1 MLVQYGY
8 IIDSVLN
15 PIVVGVKV
23 VDALS
28 LETID
33 IPLSKVLE
41 YNIVYIG
48 NFKKMFVDNRDIARL
63 IISDSIVPMY
73 SGSGLDLTNVGSLVG
88 KCGSINVCSGC
99 VISDRNGN
107 LVYTDKLSKLEGYLK
122 PFILLD
128 DTLGLCY
135 NININRFDYLI
146 NYHFIGDGSCIGIY
160 GFGNVVNNSS
170 LNKSIYK
177 RILKSKSNGVSYFI
191 NDLCLI
197 KVPSGKCTIT
207 VPYGCKTALFD
218 LGCCSRPILSNNE
231 IVLPLSVCN
240 IDDSIFMMSNSKM
253 FISKR
258 TNPNVIANLMI
269 NNAYLEQSKS
279 EIVRHSNSLNSL
291 VNLFNRLVDKKDI
304 NIFILIN

>member
-23 VDALS
+23 VDVLS

-48 NFKKMFVDNRDIARL
+48 NFKKMFIDNRDVASL
-63 IISDSIVPMY
+63 LISDSIVPIY
-73 SGSGLDLTNVGSLVG
+73 SGTGMDFTDVGYLVG
-88 KCGSINVCSGC
+88 KNGRIKVSSGC
-99 VISDRNGN
+99 IISDRDNN
-107 LVYTDKLSKLEGYLK
+107 LVYVNKLSKLEGYLK

-135 NININRFDYLI
+135 NVNLNRFDYLI
-146 NYHFIGDGSCIGIY
+146 NYHFIGDGSYIGIY
-160 GFGNVVNNSS
+160 GFGNIVNNSS

-177 RILKSKSNGVSYFI
+177 RILKSKSNGISYFI

-197 KVPSGKCTIT
+197 KVPSGKCTIA
-207 VPYGCKTALFD
+207 VPEGCKTALFD
-218 LGCCSRPILSNNE
+218 LGYNSRPIISGNE

-240 IDDSIFMMSNSKM
+240 IDDSVFMMSNSKM

-258 TNPNVIANLMI
+258 TNPNVIANLLLK
-269 NNAYLEQSKS
+269 NDCLDKYRSK
-279 EIVRHSNSLNSL
+279 ILSNSTNLTNI
-291 VNLFNRLVDKKDI
+291 VNLFNKIVNPK
-304 NIFILIN
+304 NIGVVYLD

>member
-63 IISDSIVPMY
+63 FISDSIVPMY

-146 NYHFIGDGSCIGIY
+146 NYHFIGDGSYIRIY
-160 GFGNVVNNSS
+160 GFGNIVNNSS

-207 VPYGCKTALFD
+207 VPDGCKTALFD

-231 IVLPLSVCN
+231 IVLPLSVSN

-258 TNPNVIANLMI
+258 TNPNIIANLLLK
-269 NNAYLEQSKS
+269 NDCLDKYRSK
-279 EIVRHSNSLNSL
+279 ILSNSTNLTNI
-291 VNLFNRLVDKKDI
+291 VNLFNKIVNTK
-304 NIFILIN
+304 NIGVVYLD

>member
-28 LETID
+28 LDTID
-33 IPLSKVLE
+33 IPLSKVTE

-63 IISDSIVPMY
+63 IIDDNIVPMY

-122 PFILLD
+122 PYIMLD
-128 DTLGLCY
+128 SNLGLCY
-135 NININRFDYLI
+135 NARLNRFDYLVH
-146 NYHFIGDGSCIGIY
+146 NHFIADGSCIGIY
-160 GFGNVVNNSS
+160 GFGNVVNDVK
-170 LNKSIYK
+170 LNKAIYK
-177 RILKSKSNGVSYFI
+177 KILVSESKGIRYFI
-191 NDLCLI
+191 NNLCLI
-197 KVPSGKCTIT
+197 KVPSGKCSIC
-207 VPYGCKTALFD
+207 VPDGCKTALFD

-231 IVLPLSVCN
+231 IVLPLSVSN
-240 IDDSIFMMSNSKM
+240 IDDSVFMMSNSKM

-258 TNPNVIANLMI
+258 TNPNIIANLLLK
-269 NNAYLEQSKS
+269 NDCLDKYRSK
-279 EIVRHSNSLNSL
+279 ILSNSTNLTNI
-291 VNLFNRLVDKKDI
+291 VNLFNKIVNTK
-304 NIFILIN
+304 NIGVVYLD

>member
-63 IISDSIVPMY
+63 IIDDNIVPMY
-73 SGSGLDLTNVGSLVG
+73 SGSGLDLANVGSLVG

-160 GFGNVVNNSS
+160 GFGNIVNNSS

-197 KVPSGKCTIT
+197 KVPSGKCTIA
-207 VPYGCKTALFD
+207 VPEGCKTALFD

-231 IVLPLSVCN
+231 IVLPLSVSN

-279 EIVRHSNSLNSL
+279 EIVRHSNSLDSL
-291 VNLFNRLVDKKDI
+291 VNLFNRLVNKKDI
-304 NIFILIN
+304 NIYYFD

>member
-33 IPLSKVLE
+33 ISLSKVLE

-63 IISDSIVPMY
+63 IIDDNIVPMY
-73 SGSGLDLTNVGSLVG
+73 SGSGLDLTNVGCLVG
-88 KCGSINVCSGC
+88 KNGRIKVSSGC
-99 VISDRNGN
+99 LISDRDNN
-107 LVYTDKLSKLEGYLK
+107 LVYVEKLSKLEGYLK
-122 PFILLD
+122 PFISLD

-170 LNKSIYK
+170 LNKSICN

-207 VPYGCKTALFD
+207 VPDGCKTALFD

-231 IVLPLSVCN
+231 IVLPLSVSN

-253 FISKR
+253 YISRR
-258 TNPNVIANLMI
+258 TNPNIIDNLML
-269 NNAYLEQSKS
+269 NNVYLEQNKS
-279 EIVRHSNSLNSL
+279 EIVRYSNSLDNI

-304 NIFILIN
+304 NIYYFD

>member
-33 IPLSKVLE
+33 IPLSKVTE

-63 IISDSIVPMY
+63 IIDDNIVPMY
-73 SGSGLDLTNVGSLVG
+73 SGSGLDLTNVGCLVG
-88 KCGSINVCSGC
+88 KNGRIKVSSGC
-99 VISDRNGN
+99 IISDRDNN
-107 LVYTDKLSKLEGYLK
+107 LVYVNNLSKLEGYLK

-146 NYHFIGDGSCIGIY
+146 NYHFIGDGSYIGIY

-177 RILKSKSNGVSYFI
+177 RILKSKSNGISYFI

-197 KVPSGKCTIT
+197 KVPSGKCTIA
-207 VPYGCKTALFD
+207 VPEGCKTALFD

-231 IVLPLSVCN
+231 IVLPLSVSN
-240 IDDSIFMMSNSKM
+240 IDDSIFMLSNSKM

-258 TNPNVIANLMI
+258 TNPNIIANLML

-279 EIVRHSNSLNSL
+279 EIVRYSNSLDNI

-304 NIFILIN
+304 NIYYFD

>member
-33 IPLSKVLE
+33 IPLSKVTE

-63 IISDSIVPMY
+63 IIDDNIVPMY
-73 SGSGLDLTNVGSLVG
+73 SGSGLDLTNVGCLVG
-88 KCGSINVCSGC
+88 KNGRIKVSSGC
-99 VISDRNGN
+99 IISDRDNN
-107 LVYTDKLSKLEGYLK
+107 LVYVNNLSKLEGYLK

-146 NYHFIGDGSCIGIY
+146 NYHFIGDGSYIGIY

-177 RILKSKSNGVSYFI
+177 RILKSKSNGISYFI

-197 KVPSGKCTIT
+197 KVPSGKCTIA
-207 VPYGCKTALFD
+207 VPEGCKTALFD

-231 IVLPLSVCN
+231 IVLPLSVSN

-279 EIVRHSNSLNSL
+279 EIVRHSNSLDSL

-304 NIFILIN
+304 NIYYFD

>member
-33 IPLSKVLE
+33 IPLSKVTE
-41 YNIVYIG
+41 YSIAYIG
-48 NFKKMFVDNRDIARL
+48 NFKKMFVDNRDVARL

-73 SGSGLDLTNVGSLVG
+73 SGTGLDLTNVGSLVG

-135 NININRFDYLI
+135 NINLNRFDYLI
-146 NYHFIGDGSCIGIY
+146 NYHFIGDGSYIGIY
-160 GFGNVVNNSS
+160 GFGNIVNNSS

-177 RILKSKSNGVSYFI
+177 RILKSKSNGISYFI

-218 LGCCSRPILSNNE
+218 LGYNSRPIISGNE
-231 IVLPLSVCN
+231 IVLQLSVCN
-240 IDDSIFMMSNSKM
+240 IDDSVFMMSNSKM

-279 EIVRHSNSLNSL
+279 EIVRHSNSLDSL

-304 NIFILIN
+304 NIYYFD

>member
-73 SGSGLDLTNVGSLVG
+73 SGTGLDLTNVGSLVG

-107 LVYTDKLSKLEGYLK
+107 LVYTDKLSRLEGYLK

-197 KVPSGKCTIT
+197 KVPSGKCTIA
-207 VPYGCKTALFD
+207 VPEGCKTALFD

-231 IVLPLSVCN
+231 IVLPLSVST

-304 NIFILIN
+304 NIYYFD

>member
-63 IISDSIVPMY
+63 FISDSIVPMY
-73 SGSGLDLTNVGSLVG
+73 RGSGLDLTNVGSLVG

-146 NYHFIGDGSCIGIY
+146 NYHFIGDGSYIRIY
-160 GFGNVVNNSS
+160 GFGNIVNNSS

-207 VPYGCKTALFD
+207 VPEGCKTALFD
-218 LGCCSRPILSNNE
+218 LGYNSRPILSDNE
-231 IVLPLSVCN
+231 IVLPLSVSN

-258 TNPNVIANLMI
+258 TNPNIIANLML

-279 EIVRHSNSLNSL
+279 EIVRYSNSLDNI
-291 VNLFNRLVDKKDI
+291 VNLFNRLVNTKSIGVVYLD
-304 NIFILIN
+304 

>member
-33 IPLSKVLE
+33 ISLSKVLE

-63 IISDSIVPMY
+63 IIDDNIVPMY

-146 NYHFIGDGSCIGIY
+146 NYHFIGDGSYIRIY
-160 GFGNVVNNSS
+160 GFGNIVNNSS

-197 KVPSGKCTIT
+197 KAPSGKCTIT
-207 VPYGCKTALFD
+207 VPDGCKTALFD

-231 IVLPLSVCN
+231 IVLPLSVSN

-279 EIVRHSNSLNSL
+279 EIVRHSNSLDSL

-304 NIFILIN
+304 NIYYFD

>member
-33 IPLSKVLE
+33 ISLSKVLE

-63 IISDSIVPMY
+63 FISDSIVPMY

-107 LVYTDKLSKLEGYLK
+107 LVYTDKLSRLKGYLK
-122 PFILLD
+122 PYIMLD
-128 DTLGLCY
+128 SNLGLCY
-135 NININRFDYLI
+135 NARLNRFDYLVH
-146 NYHFIGDGSCIGIY
+146 NHFIADGSCIGIY
-160 GFGNVVNNSS
+160 GFGNVVNDVK
-170 LNKSIYK
+170 LNKAIYK
-177 RILKSKSNGVSYFI
+177 KILVSESKGISYFI

-207 VPYGCKTALFD
+207 VPDGCKTALFD

-231 IVLPLSVCN
+231 IVLPLSVSN

-258 TNPNVIANLMI
+258 TNPNIIANLML

-279 EIVRHSNSLNSL
+279 EIVRYSNSLDNI

-304 NIFILIN
+304 NIYYFD

>member
-15 PIVVGVKV
+15 PIVIGVKV

-33 IPLSKVLE
+33 ISLSKVLE

-48 NFKKMFVDNRDIARL
+48 KFKKMFVDNRDIDRL
-63 IISDSIVPMY
+63 IIDDNIVPMY

-146 NYHFIGDGSCIGIY
+146 NYHFIGDGSYIRIY
-160 GFGNVVNNSS
+160 GFGNIVNNSS

-177 RILKSKSNGVSYFI
+177 RILKSKSNGVSYFV

-207 VPYGCKTALFD
+207 VPDGCKTALFD

-231 IVLPLSVCN
+231 IVLPLSVSN

-258 TNPNVIANLMI
+258 TNPNIIANLML

-279 EIVRHSNSLNSL
+279 EIVRYSNSLDNI

-304 NIFILIN
+304 NIYYFD

>member
-33 IPLSKVLE
+33 ISLSKVLE

-63 IISDSIVPMY
+63 IIDDNIVPMY

-146 NYHFIGDGSCIGIY
+146 NYHFTGDGSYIRIY
-160 GFGNVVNNSS
+160 GFGNIVNNSS

-197 KVPSGKCTIT
+197 KAPSGKCTIT
-207 VPYGCKTALFD
+207 VPDGCKTALFD

-231 IVLPLSVCN
+231 IVLPLSVSN

-279 EIVRHSNSLNSL
+279 EIVRHSNSLDSL

-304 NIFILIN
+304 NIYYFD

>member
-15 PIVVGVKV
+15 PIVVGLKV

-63 IISDSIVPMY
+63 FISDSIVPMY
-73 SGSGLDLTNVGSLVG
+73 SGTGMDFTDVGCLVG
-88 KCGSINVCSGC
+88 KNGRIKVSSGC
-99 VISDRNGN
+99 LISDRDNN
-107 LVYTDKLSKLEGYLK
+107 LVYADKLSKLDGYLK

-135 NININRFDYLI
+135 NINLNRFDYLI
-146 NYHFIGDGSCIGIY
+146 NYHFIGDGSYIGIY
-160 GFGNVVNNSS
+160 GFGNIVNNSS

-177 RILKSKSNGVSYFI
+177 RILKSKSNGVKYFI

-197 KVPSGKCTIT
+197 KVPSGKCTIA
-207 VPYGCKTALFD
+207 VPEGCKTALFD
-218 LGCCSRPILSNNE
+218 LGYNSRPIISGNE

-240 IDDSIFMMSNSKM
+240 IDDSVFMMSNSKM

-258 TNPNVIANLMI
+258 TNPNVIANLLLK
-269 NNAYLEQSKS
+269 NDCLDKYRSK
-279 EIVRHSNSLNSL
+279 ILSNSTNLTNI
-291 VNLFNRLVDKKDI
+291 VNLFNKIVNHK
-304 NIFILIN
+304 NIGIVYLD